1 MLRHVVL
8 FRWSTDATAEARA
21 AATDGLDGLPAAI
34 EAIARYHHGPDAGL
48 AEGNWDHVVVGDFAD
63 EAAYAEYRDHPVHR
77 ALIAEHI
84 RPILAERAAVQY
96 RIED

>member
-1 MLRHVVL
+1 MLRHVVM
-8 FRWSTDATAEARA
+8 FRWSPDATAEAKA
-21 AATDGLDGLPAAI
+21 AVAEGLDGLPAAI
-34 EAIARYHHGPDAGL
+34 EVIERYHHGPDAGL